1 MDQDRIRKR
10 LALLKETR
18 GLLSE
23 SLPDSEEGY
32 RRADRTT
39 RDATER
45 RVQILGEAELDVIK
59 TLYKDYGKRVVG
71 DEESLVDAMVGTL
84 GKKLIEQVKKR
95 RALRNKIIHA
105 YLDIDLAEV
114 FGQASDLK
122 DVEEFEKVVAKLI
135 GGRAAHGPS

>member
-1 MDQDRIRKR
+1 MDEDRIRKR
-10 LALLKETR
+10 LALLRETR

-45 RVQILGEAELDVIK
+45 RVQILSEAELDVMK

-71 DEESLVDAMVGTL
+71 DEESLVDAMEGTL

-114 FGQASDLK
+114 FGHASDLK
-122 DVEEFEKVVAKLI
+122 DVEEFEREVMKLI
-135 GGRAAHGPS
+135 GGRPARPKS

>member
-71 DEESLVDAMVGTL
+71 DEESLVDAMEGTL

-114 FGQASDLK
+114 FGQASNLK
-122 DVEEFEKVVAKLI
+122 DVEEFEREVMKLI
-135 GGRAAHGPS
+135 GGRPARPQS